1 MLFNALA
8 VDTIFQSI
16 FFLKNVDASFYFSLR
31 KCFFSHN
38 SKHHGKF
45 LKRSKVVSHILEKVL
60 KHNEDDDNNT
70 GFQSQERSFIQ
81 ESAEI
86 VLQPENGNSLEV
98 QVEEV
103 STHAP
108 FVPSLQA
115 SKQATFL
122 DSICAPLSG
131 LAQVTKDL

>member
-1 MLFNALA
+1 M
-8 VDTIFQSI
+8 
-16 FFLKNVDASFYFSLR
+16 
-31 KCFFSHN
+31 
-38 SKHHGKF
+38 
-45 LKRSKVVSHILEKVL
+45 KRSKVVSHILEKVL

-122 DSICAPLSG
+122 DSICASLSG